1 LRQPHAPFLRR
12 APNASPK
19 TLFRVLQKLKA
30 EAIRVAASAE
40 PALSLADRV
49 TRSIETQG
57 FAIRSDN
64 GPATGEVAVDAGDD
78 VSS

>member
-19 TLFRVLQKLKA
+19 TLFRVLQKPKA
-30 EAIRVAASAE
+30 EAISVAASAE
-40 PALSLADRV
+40 SVLSLAGRV
-49 TRSIETQG
+49 IRSFETEG
-57 FAIRSDN
+57 FATRSDN
-64 GPATGEVAVDAGDD
+64 GPATREVAVDAGDD